1 MRIGK
6 PLALVVI
13 VVTMVLASS
22 DTLLETIAL
31 IAVAKAVRAALVGL
45 VAWLAAKEMTILA

>member
-22 DTLLETIAL
+22 DTLLETVAL

>member
-13 VVTMVLASS
+13 VATMVLASS

-31 IAVAKAVRAALVGL
+31 IAVAKAVRAAVVGL